1 MFRQGFNIPY
11 IFKIHATK
19 LKERSSMAKY
29 PDKVD
34 LYDDRGRVFA
44 SKVPVEAL
52 SPLRNPAMQKI
63 ISYVK
68 QCVSVNLEG
77 IEKALAT
84 GEIGG
89 KWCIIRGRSLKLDL
103 VKNADSIADSLKS
116 CLQVTKDDDTEVKVL
131 KGGKHLLVKVPAKR
145 LNAGV
150 EYTTGFTA
158 TAAALCCTIVE
169 NFKVN
174 LWDADLV
181 HAAVWGRYPQTMEP
195 LGGNVSSLLSV
206 PQQNEGMGY
215 ALRNVPC
222 AHIALITKKNAM
234 NAAAL
239 SSILEQAA
247 MFEMG
252 DAIGNFERLHLLG
265 LAYQGLN
272 ANNLVYDIVKENSKT
287 GTLGDVAVSTVKRAI
302 ADGVIKPLE
311 KKPSGYTAYT
321 TNDLNKWNAYAA
333 AGLLAGTM
341 ITCGSA
347 RSMQHCPSV
356 FIYFNDLIE
365 RETGLPGV
373 DFGRVA
379 GTGVEMAFFSHSIY
393 GGGNPAVFHGN
404 HIVTRH
410 SKGFTIPCVAAAV
423 ALDAGTVIYTPEK
436 ISGVV
441 GETLSEVP
449 ELREPLRYVNEAA
462 VSIHGGI

>member
-1 MFRQGFNIPY
+1 
-11 IFKIHATK
+11 
-19 LKERSSMAKY
+19 MAKY
-29 PDKVD
+29 TDKIE
-34 LYDDRGRVFA
+34 LYDDRGRLFA
-44 SKVPVEAL
+44 SKVPLEAL
-52 SPLRNPAMQKI
+52 SPLQNPAIQKI
-63 ISYVK
+63 VSFVK
-68 QCVSVNLEG
+68 QCVTVNLEG
-77 IEKALAT
+77 IEKSLAT
-84 GEIGG
+84 GELGG
-89 KWCIIRGRSLKLDL
+89 KWCIIQGRSLKLDL
-103 VKNADSIADSLKS
+103 VKNAESIADSLKKT
-116 CLQVTKDDDTEVKVL
+116 LQVSKDDDTDVKVL

-150 EYTTGFTA
+150 EYTTGVTS
-158 TAAALCCTIVE
+158 TAAALCCSIVE
-169 NFKVN
+169 NFKVSIWN
-174 LWDADLV
+174 ADLV
-181 HAAVWGRYPQTMEP
+181 HSAVWGRYPQTMEM

-265 LAYQGLN
+265 LAFQGLN
-272 ANNLVYDIVKENSKT
+272 GNNMVYDIVKENAKS
-287 GTLGDVAVSTVKRAI
+287 GTLGDVVVSTVKRAI
-302 ADGVIKPLE
+302 ADKVIKPMDKLS
-311 KKPSGYTAYT
+311 SGYVPYT
-321 TNDLNKWNAYAA
+321 TDDLNLWNAYAA
-333 AGLLAGTM
+333 AGMLAGTM
-341 ITCGSA
+341 VTCGSA
-347 RSMQHCPSV
+347 RAMQHTPSV

-410 SKGFTIPCVAAAV
+410 SKGFTIPCVSAAV

-441 GETLSEVP
+441 GEVLSEVP
-449 ELREPLRYVNEAA
+449 ELREPLKYVNEAA
-462 VSIHGGI
+462 VSIKGGV

>member
-1 MFRQGFNIPY
+1 MQ
-11 IFKIHATK
+11 
-19 LKERSSMAKY
+19 
-29 PDKVD
+29 
-34 LYDDRGRVFA
+34 
-44 SKVPVEAL
+44 
-52 SPLRNPAMQKI
+52 NPAIQKMV
-63 ISYVK
+63 SYVK

-77 IEKALAT
+77 VEKALAT
-84 GEIGG
+84 GAVGG
-89 KWCIIRGRSLKLDL
+89 KGCLINGRSLKVDL
-103 VKNADSIADSLKS
+103 VKSAASIADEVKKN
-116 CLQVTKDDDTEVKVL
+116 LQVSADDDTDVKVL

-150 EYTTGFTA
+150 EYTTGATS
-158 TAAALCCTIVE
+158 TAAALCCAIVDQ
-169 NFKVN
+169 FKVN
-174 LWDADLV
+174 IWDADLV
-181 HAAVWGRYPQTMEP
+181 HASVWGRYPQTMEM
-195 LGGNVSSLLSV
+195 LGGNVTSLLSV

-252 DAIGNFERLHLLG
+252 DAIGDFERLHLMG

-272 ANNLVYDIVKENSKT
+272 VNNLVYDIVKENSKQ
-287 GTLGDVAVSTVKRAI
+287 GTLGDVVISTVKRAI
-302 ADGVIKPLE
+302 ADGIIKPLA
-311 KKPSGYTAYT
+311 KAPSGYVNYT
-321 TNDLNKWNAYAA
+321 TDDLSKWNAYAS

-341 ITCGSA
+341 VTCGAA
-347 RSMQHCPSV
+347 RSMQHTPSV

-365 RETGLPGV
+365 RETSLPGV
-373 DFGRVA
+373 DFGRVE

-393 GGGNPAVFHGN
+393 GGGNPAVFAGN

-423 ALDAGTVIYTPEK
+423 ALDAGTTIYTPEK
-436 ISGVV
+436 ISGTT
-441 GETLSEVP
+441 GEVLSEVP
-449 ELREPLRYVNEAA
+449 ELREPLKYVNEAA
-462 VSIHGGI
+462 VAIKGGV

>member
-1 MFRQGFNIPY
+1 
-11 IFKIHATK
+11 
-19 LKERSSMAKY
+19 MAKY
-29 PDKVD
+29 SDKVD

-44 SKVPVEAL
+44 SKIPLEAL
-52 SPLRNPAMQKI
+52 SPLQNPAIQKI
-63 ISYVK
+63 VSFVK

-77 IEKALAT
+77 VEKALAT
-84 GEIGG
+84 GEVGG

-103 VKNADSIADSLKS
+103 VKDANSIADSVKK
-116 CLQVTKDDDTEVKVL
+116 CIQVTKDDDTDVKVL
-131 KGGKHLLVKVPAKR
+131 KGGKNLLVKVPTKR

-150 EYTTGFTA
+150 EYTTGATA
-158 TAAALCCTIVE
+158 TAAALCCSVVE
-169 NFKVN
+169 NFKVDI
-174 LWDADLV
+174 WDADLV
-181 HAAVWGRYPQTMEP
+181 HAAVWGRYPETMEM
-195 LGGNVSSLLSV
+195 LGGNVSSLLSI

-215 ALRNVPC
+215 ALRNVPA

-239 SSILEQAA
+239 SSIMEQAA

-272 ANNLVYDIVKENSKT
+272 VNNLVYDMTKESSKS
-287 GTLGDVAVSTVKRAI
+287 GTLGDVVISTVKRAL
-302 ADGVIKPLE
+302 ADGVIKPLA
-311 KKPSGYTAYT
+311 KTSSGYIPYT
-321 TNDLNKWNAYAA
+321 TDDLCKWNAYAA
-333 AGLLAGTM
+333 AGMLAGTLV
-341 ITCGSA
+341 TCGAA
-347 RSMQHCPSV
+347 RSMQHTPSV

-379 GTGVEMAFFSHSIY
+379 GTGVEMSFFSHSIY

-423 ALDAGTVIYTPEK
+423 ALDAGTTIYTPEK

-441 GETLSEVP
+441 GEVLSEIP
-449 ELREPLRYVNEAA
+449 ELREPLRFVNAAA
-462 VSIHGGI
+462 VQIKGVV

>member
-1 MFRQGFNIPY
+1 
-11 IFKIHATK
+11 
-19 LKERSSMAKY
+19 MAKY
-29 PDKVD
+29 SDKLD
-34 LYDDRGRVFA
+34 LYDDRGNVFA
-44 SKVPVEAL
+44 SKVPLEAL
-52 SPLRNPAMQKI
+52 SPLQNPAIQKI
-63 ISYVK
+63 VSFVK

-77 IEKALAT
+77 VEKALAT
-84 GEIGG
+84 GEVGG
-89 KWCIIRGRSLKLDL
+89 KWCVIKGRSVKADL
-103 VKNADSIADSLKS
+103 VKDANAIADSVKKMIN
-116 CLQVTKDDDTEVKVL
+116 VTADDDTDVKVL
-131 KGGKHLLVKVPAKR
+131 KGGRYLLVRVPSKR

-150 EYTTGFTA
+150 EYTTSATA
-158 TAAALCCTIVE
+158 TAAALCNTIVDH
-169 NFKVN
+169 FKVN
-174 LWDADLV
+174 IWDADLV
-181 HAAVWGRYPQTMEP
+181 HAAVWGRYPQTMEM

-239 SSILEQAA
+239 SSILEQSA

-272 ANNLVYDIVKENSKT
+272 TNNLVYSFVKDNAKK
-287 GTLGDVAVSTVKRAI
+287 GTLGDVAVSTVKKAI
-302 ADGVIKPLE
+302 DDGVIKPLA
-311 KKPSGYTAYT
+311 KQTSGFTSYT
-321 TNDLNKWNAYAA
+321 TDDLSKWNAYAA
-333 AGLLAGTM
+333 AGLMAGTM
-341 ITCGSA
+341 VTCGSA

-393 GGGNPAVFHGN
+393 GGGNPVVFHGN

-436 ISGVV
+436 VSGVV
-441 GETLSEVP
+441 GEVLSEVP
-449 ELREPLRYVNEAA
+449 ELREPLKYVNEAA
-462 VSIHGGI
+462 VAIKGGI

>member
-1 MFRQGFNIPY
+1 
-11 IFKIHATK
+11 
-19 LKERSSMAKY
+19 
-29 PDKVD
+29 
-34 LYDDRGRVFA
+34 
-44 SKVPVEAL
+44 
-52 SPLRNPAMQKI
+52 
-63 ISYVK
+63 
-68 QCVSVNLEG
+68 
-77 IEKALAT
+77 
-84 GEIGG
+84 
-89 KWCIIRGRSLKLDL
+89 
-103 VKNADSIADSLKS
+103 
-116 CLQVTKDDDTEVKVL
+116 
-131 KGGKHLLVKVPAKR
+131 
-145 LNAGV
+145 
-150 EYTTGFTA
+150 
-158 TAAALCCTIVE
+158 
-169 NFKVN
+169 
-174 LWDADLV
+174 
-181 HAAVWGRYPQTMEP
+181 
-195 LGGNVSSLLSV
+195 
-206 PQQNEGMGY
+206 
-215 ALRNVPC
+215 
-222 AHIALITKKNAM
+222 
-234 NAAAL
+234 
-239 SSILEQAA
+239 
-247 MFEMG
+247 
-252 DAIGNFERLHLLG
+252 
-265 LAYQGLN
+265 
-272 ANNLVYDIVKENSKT
+272 
-287 GTLGDVAVSTVKRAI
+287 
-302 ADGVIKPLE
+302 
-311 KKPSGYTAYT
+311 
-321 TNDLNKWNAYAA
+321 AYAA